1 MTGGG
6 GGRGQSREHTA
17 RRGQAHSAEHGVQ
30 STDYRGQGERTEQ
43 RADGTAGAGPQC
55 PARSA
60 EYRLQRTGGERTE
73 QRAQGTAGA
82 SPQCLARSAEYRL

>member
-1 MTGGG
+1 MWEQDT
-6 GGRGQSREHTA
+6 EHKV
-17 RRGQAHSAEHGVQ
+17 R
-30 STDYRGQGERTEQ
+30 STDYRGRGVGQRPEQ
-43 RADGTAGAGPQC
+43 RAHGTAGAGPQC

-60 EYRLQRTGGERTE
+60 EYRLQRTGGEKTE

>member
-1 MTGGG
+1 MGGGAEARAESTRHG
-6 GGRGQSREHTA
+6 GGRPT
-17 RRGQAHSAEHGVQ
+17 VP
-30 STDYRGQGERTEQ
+30 STECGGQGERTEQ

-60 EYRLQRTGGERTE
+60 EYRLQRTGGEKTE